1 MAMGAQQ
8 PAAAG
13 AGPADTESAS
23 TGSADRPAREG
34 REGARAAV
42 WEGTA
47 AVPDYPALAEDTA
60 ADVCVVGAG
69 IAGLTTAYYLAR
81 AGRRVVV
88 LDDGPVA
95 GGETGRT
102 TAQVATSF
110 DDYYHEAERV
120 HGEAAARLLAES
132 FRAGVDA
139 VERIVREEDIAC
151 DWARVDGYWF
161 PAPEEAE
168 QGRALLRKELD
179 AAHRA
184 GLADVELLDAWPD
197 ARARAFGPGPVLRF
211 PNQGQFDIHKYMA
224 GLARAVERHGGRIF
238 GRTHVRDVEPGAR
251 GAPHVVRSDAGRAVT
266 AADLVVATN
275 SPVNDRYA
283 MHTKQAPYRTY
294 VVAARVPRSA
304 LGTGFYWDTR
314 DPYHYVRW
322 LRPPGGDDAGTDL
335 LLVGGEDHKTGQ
347 ADGPEEAAFDRLEQ
361 WTRAR
366 FPVEAVEYRWSG
378 QVMEPVDYVAFIGRN
393 PGDERVY
400 LATGDSG
407 NGMTHGTIA
416 GLLLSDLIL
425 GRPNP
430 WTDLYDPSRVSLR
443 AAGAWLEENL
453 NVAGQFVDYVA
464 PAEAD
469 TEAEVPAG
477 EGRVLR
483 RNGRPVAVY
492 RAEDGTVTERSAVC
506 PHLFCVVDW
515 NSAEK
520 TWDCPC
526 HGSRFAV
533 DGTAVNGPS
542 RAPLAPVDAPPGGR

>member
-1 MAMGAQQ
+1 MSA
-8 PAAAG
+8 PDAAAG
-13 AGPADTESAS
+13 APNGP
-23 TGSADRPAREG
+23 ADRPARDG
-34 REGARAAV
+34 REGARPSV

-47 AVPDYPALAEDTA
+47 AVPAYPALAEDLS

-69 IAGLTTAYYLAR
+69 IAGLTTAYHLAR
-81 AGRRVVV
+81 AGRRVAV

-120 HGEAAARLLAES
+120 HGRAAARLLAGS

-139 VERIVREEDIAC
+139 VERIVRDEGIAC

-161 PAPEEAE
+161 PAAE
-168 QGRALLRKELD
+168 DAARGRALLRQELD
-179 AAHRA
+179 AARRC
-184 GLADVELLDAWPD
+184 GFADVELLDDWPD
-197 ARARAFGPGPVLRF
+197 PRARAFGPGPVLRF
-211 PNQGQFDIHKYMA
+211 PRQGQFDIHKYMA

-238 GRTHVRDVEPGAR
+238 GGTHVRDVEPGAG

-266 AADLVVATN
+266 ATHLVIATN
-275 SPVNDRYA
+275 SPINDRYA

-294 VVAARVPRSA
+294 VIAARVPRA
-304 LGTGFYWDTR
+304 AVAPAFYWDTL
-314 DPYHYVRW
+314 DSYHYVRW
-322 LRPPGGDDAGTDL
+322 LRPPGADGAEGGTDL

-347 ADGPEEAAFDRLEQ
+347 ADGPEEAAFDRLER
-361 WTRAR
+361 WTRER

-400 LATGDSG
+400 IATGDSG
-407 NGMTHGTIA
+407 NGMTHGTLA
-416 GLLLSDLIL
+416 GLVIPDLVL

-430 WTDLYDPSRVSLR
+430 WADLYDPSRVSLR
-443 AAGAWLEENL
+443 AAGTWVRENL
-453 NVAGQFVDYVA
+453 NVAAEYTEYVA
-464 PAEAD
+464 PAEAAGVD
-469 TEAEVPAG
+469 DVPAG

-483 RNGRPVAVY
+483 RAGQPVAVY
-492 RAEDGTVTERSAVC
+492 RAEDGTVVERSAVC

-533 DGTAVNGPS
+533 DGTVVNGPS